1 MIKNVKPP
9 TSFWVVAI
17 FSIVWNLLEIYF
29 SSIELDFL
37 QENSTI
43 EEFER
48 IQSLPFWYG
57 IVFLIALFSEMLGSF
72 MLFMRKKIAVTFFAI
87 ALVTLISIELYWLF
101 VFDIKKQSIVFSII
115 IPLLVILV
123 AGFLYVYSKKAKKK
137 GWLK

>member
-9 TSFWVVAI
+9 TTFWLVAI
-17 FSIVWNLLEIYF
+17 FAIVWNLIEIYF
-29 SSIELDFL
+29 SSVELDFL
-37 QENSTI
+37 QANSTV

-72 MLFMRKKIAVTFFAI
+72 MLFMRKKIAVNFFGI
-87 ALVTLISIELYWLF
+87 ALVTLICIELYWLL

-123 AGFLYVYSKKAKKK
+123 AGFLYVYSKKAKNK

>member
-87 ALVTLISIELYWLF
+87 ALVTLISIELYWLL

-123 AGFLYVYSKKAKKK
+123 AGFLYVYSRKAKKK

>member
-17 FSIVWNLLEIYF
+17 FSIIWNLLEIYF

-87 ALVTLISIELYWLF
+87 ALVTLISIELYWLL

-123 AGFLYVYSKKAKKK
+123 AGFLYVYSRKAKKK

>member
-72 MLFMRKKIAVTFFAI
+72 MLFMRKKIAVTFFVI

>member
-72 MLFMRKKIAVTFFAI
+72 MIFMRKKIAVTFFAI

-123 AGFLYVYSKKAKKK
+123 AGFLYVYSRKAKKK